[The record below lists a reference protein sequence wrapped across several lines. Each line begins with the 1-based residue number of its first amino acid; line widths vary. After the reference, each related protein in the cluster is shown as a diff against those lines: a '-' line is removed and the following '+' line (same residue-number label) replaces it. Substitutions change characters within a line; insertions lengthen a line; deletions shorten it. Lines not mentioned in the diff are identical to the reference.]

1 MKKHLGPETKYRA
14 ATKCN
19 CLISQ
24 NVTVFVNTRSLLKNL
39 NCSVK
44 IYDD

>member
-1 MKKHLGPETKYRA
+1 MKKHLGPEIKYRA
-14 ATKCN
+14 ATKSN
-19 CLISQ
+19 CLIAQ
-24 NVTVFVNTRSLLKNL
+24 NVTVFVTSSLLKNL

>member
-1 MKKHLGPETKYRA
+1 MKKHLGPEIKYRA
-14 ATKCN
+14 ATKSN
-19 CLISQ
+19 SLIAQ